1 MMHMK
6 KATHWFMA
14 VCLFTSYPV
23 FSQEGGAAREKIE
36 TAKIGFITN
45 RLNLTSEQAPKF
57 WPVYNEYNAKKQEI
71 RRALRPFKTAS
82 ATATDEQLL
91 ADMKE
96 MIHLRQ
102 KEVDLE
108 KDYMNRFL
116 KVINPRQ
123 LAQLYHTEQDFRKEL
138 LKMLR
143 DQRGGGRRQR

>member
-1 MMHMK
+1 MK
-6 KATHWFMA
+6 KLAYGLT
-14 VCLFTSYPV
+14 VLCLFAGYPV
-23 FSQEGGAAREKIE
+23 FSQKNGAAREKIE

-71 RRALRPFKTAS
+71 RRVLRQLKTDSSTA
-82 ATATDEQLL
+82 AATDEKLL
-91 ADMKE
+91 DGIKE
-96 MIHLRQ
+96 MINLKQ

-123 LAQLYHTEQDFRKEL
+123 LAELYHTEQDFRKEL
-138 LKMLR
+138 LKMLHDR
-143 DQRGGGRRQR
+143 RGGSRRQR

>member
-1 MMHMK
+1 MIK
-6 KATHWFMA
+6 TVYGLIAL
-14 VCLFTSYPV
+14 CLLAGYPV
-23 FSQEGGAAREKIE
+23 FSQERGAAREKIE

-71 RRALRPFKTAS
+71 RRGLRQLKTDSTAT
-82 ATATDEQLL
+82 TATDEKLL
-91 ADMKE
+91 EGMKE
-96 MIHLRQ
+96 MMQLKQ

-123 LAQLYHTEQDFRKEL
+123 LTELYHTEQDFRKEL
-138 LKMLR
+138 LKMLHDR
-143 DQRGGGRRQR
+143 RGGGRRQK